1 MARMDF
7 SFDTR
12 AGKLLQ
18 VIKAGGCCLLWDWS
32 EEISESSCAPTG
44 SWGLKSTD
52 ESIIMIV
59 L

>member
-1 MARMDF
+1 MDF